1 MISMHAIRPYRLIL
15 ATTCLMLALAGP
27 ARADMPDTLDGWWIN
42 ATEYGYAE
50 LIKRVEDAVEDA
62 PMGIV
67 FRASPNEA
75 ARRMLDVELPG
86 NTVIGVF
93 APNFAARL
101 IETYLPAQI
110 EAPLRLYITENSDG
124 TATLSYR
131 FPSTIFAAYPEG
143 GPELEAIAVELDQLL
158 SEIAT
163 ATVAP

>member
-15 ATTCLMLALAGP
+15 TATCLMIALAGS
-27 ARADMPDTLDGWWIN
+27 ARADMPDTLDGWWISP
-42 ATEYGYAE
+42 TEYSHAE
-50 LIKRVEDAVEDA
+50 LIERVEAAVDAA

-67 FRASPNEA
+67 FRASPNAA
-75 ARRMLDVELPG
+75 ARQMLDVDLPG
-86 NTVIGVF
+86 NMVIGVF

-124 TATLSYR
+124 TATLSYKL
-131 FPSTIFAAYPEG
+131 PSAVFAAYPEG
-143 GPELEAIAVELDQLL
+143 GAELEAIAAELDQLL

-163 ATVAP
+163 TAVAP